1 MCACAE
7 EQYENTDLLDV
18 KLKVLEDSMRI
29 LTNHERLH
37 LYTGTSEILCRAVLL
52 DKEQI
57 GPGEEGLVQLR
68 LEEEIA
74 VKRGD
79 RFVVRFY
86 SPMETIGGGIVLEPN
101 PVRKK
106 RFDAQA
112 IEELKKKNPVHLA
125 MLWSFRSKNTA
136 TR

>member
-1 MCACAE
+1 MCACTE
-7 EQYENTDLLDV
+7 NSMKNTDLLDV

-74 VKRGD
+74 DQTRRPFCSTFLFADGD
-79 RFVVRFY
+79 YRR
-86 SPMETIGGGIVLEPN
+86 
-101 PVRKK
+101 R
-106 RFDAQA
+106 D
-112 IEELKKKNPVHLA
+112 
-125 MLWSFRSKNTA
+125 RSGTESGA
-136 TR
+136 

>member
-1 MCACAE
+1 MLCRTESGDQSVKCEEKGDSQRVCACAE

-79 RFVVRFY
+79 R
-86 SPMETIGGGIVLEPN
+86 L
-101 PVRKK
+101 
-106 RFDAQA
+106 
-112 IEELKKKNPVHLA
+112 
-125 MLWSFRSKNTA
+125 
-136 TR
+136 